1 MDRGFFLNFQHG
13 LAVEAAGAGA
23 LVAWLTKRAA

>member
-1 MDRGFFLNFQHG
+1 MDRGFFLNFHG